1 MRRALITVALVL
13 VAIGA
18 VVVVAAQAGTDEDT
32 YLIRGVFDGASFVV
46 PDEDVRVGGA
56 NVGHVESIDVA
67 REGEIVSRE
76 DGGKPVPGKAII
88 VMAITEPGFTDF
100 REDAACV
107 IRPQS
112 LIGEK
117 YINCRPTVPRR
128 PGVDPPPPLE
138 QIPDDQPGAG
148 QYLLPLE
155 NNGKT
160 VDVDLVNNVMRKPA
174 SERFRIILNELGGTF
189 AARGGDIEEIV
200 ERANP
205 ALREV
210 NRVFAILTEQRD
222 QLAQLAADSDAI
234 MQPLARERQRV
245 VGFMRNSGESAEA
258 SAEYGA
264 QISESFSK
272 FPIFL
277 AEFRQTMAELGG
289 FADEAAPVVR
299 DLEIAA
305 PAFTRATEALA
316 PFSEASLVALESL
329 GENGLEAAPLFNEAL
344 PVLRTASNVSISGV
358 KPLYDF
364 SSLLTSIRRT
374 DGFEGLMD
382 LIYNTTATMNGYD
395 SFGHY
400 ARTLIV
406 PTNCL
411 NYETSTTTGCSA
423 NFRSYSQEFSSEAE
437 LLDYLTEL
445 VLELAENEE
454 DGAEGGI
461 DASAILGGAEIA
473 GDGDGSDDADGSGS
487 GDAADGEGGTDGEDG
502 TDSGTDPDGSGAS
515 DGASGDGTG
524 SGSVT
529 SGSGS
534 GSGAGSD
541 SGTSGSGTG
550 SGAGSSASAS
560 AAGFDLL
567 RYLLGP

>member
-56 NVGHVESIDVA
+56 NVGHVESIDVS

-76 DGGKPVPGKAII
+76 ND
-88 VMAITEPGFTDF
+88 
-100 REDAACV
+100 
-107 IRPQS
+107 
-112 LIGEK
+112 
-117 YINCRPTVPRR
+117 
-128 PGVDPPPPLE
+128 
-138 QIPDDQPGAG
+138 
-148 QYLLPLE
+148 
-155 NNGKT
+155 GKT

-205 ALREV
+205 APREV

-316 PFSEASLVALESL
+316 PFSCL
-329 GENGLEAAPLFNEAL
+329 
-344 PVLRTASNVSISGV
+344 
-358 KPLYDF
+358 LY
-364 SSLLTSIRRT
+364 TS
-374 DGFEGLMD
+374 
-382 LIYNTTATMNGYD
+382 
-395 SFGHY
+395 
-400 ARTLIV
+400 
-406 PTNCL
+406 
-411 NYETSTTTGCSA
+411 
-423 NFRSYSQEFSSEAE
+423 
-437 LLDYLTEL
+437 
-445 VLELAENEE
+445 
-454 DGAEGGI
+454 
-461 DASAILGGAEIA
+461 
-473 GDGDGSDDADGSGS
+473 
-487 GDAADGEGGTDGEDG
+487 
-502 TDSGTDPDGSGAS
+502 
-515 DGASGDGTG
+515 
-524 SGSVT
+524 
-529 SGSGS
+529 
-534 GSGAGSD
+534 
-541 SGTSGSGTG
+541 
-550 SGAGSSASAS
+550 
-560 AAGFDLL
+560 
-567 RYLLGP
+567 